1 MSTQK
6 PTRHNKN
13 PIAPI
18 LTDLIALPLVMLLPW
33 LTLADAKAEPVVIYD
48 SGKAR
53 PITEFIAPPKRPET
67 APAQPIEQAGQA
79 FLSGLFP
86 LHTPEL
92 TPGPVTASTVNLLL
106 PQPFF
111 ILGTDTLS
119 QRWLGDYRARLKQLG
134 AVGLV
139 VEAPSL
145 EAYQALKVLAGDLF
159 LAPVSAPE
167 VAQQL
172 GLSHYPVLIT
182 ATRIE
187 Q

>member
-18 LTDLIALPLVMLLPW
+18 LTGFFALPLVMLLPW
-33 LTLADAKAEPVVIYD
+33 LTLADAKAESLIIYD
-48 SGKAR
+48 NGKTR
-53 PITEFIAPPKRPET
+53 LITEFIAPPKRPEPT
-67 APAQPIEQAGQA
+67 SAQPIEQAGQA

-145 EAYQALKVLAGDLF
+145 EAYQALKLLAGDLF